1 MTTYRVE
8 ISVVKTTKHNVYKD
22 IEADS
27 FDEAKA
33 KAKEL
38 VEDFGDDVI
47 GRHDENG
54 EITDVRLNSVMAV
67 VDSLDM
73 NIIDSTDKEGE

>member
-8 ISVVKTTKHNVYKD
+8 MSVIRTTKHNVYKN

-27 FDEAKA
+27 FDEAKT

-54 EITDVRLNSVMAV
+54 EITDVQLNSVMTV
-67 VDSLDM
+67 VDNLDI
-73 NIIDSTDKEGE
+73 NIINNTESEV

>member
-1 MTTYRVE
+1 MTAYRVE
-8 ISVVKTTKHNVYKD
+8 MSVVRTTKHNVYKD

-54 EITDVRLNSVMAV
+54 EITDVQLNSVMAV

-73 NIIDSTDKEGE
+73 NITNSIESEV